1 MGGDGGKIVVE
12 QVEPAGVGPVFVQ
25 VGQNGLASGGLVGE
39 GEGDLGLLYQLH
51 LTVGDDHGSLSLR
64 AGFINAVLN
73 GDAQRHAGGGS
84 KEVGIDGAQHVV
96 AQALGI
102 ADRQIDG
109 AGPVG
114 GAGCLEEDGLHLP
127 AVRREFQGEAL
138 HPARGGVA
146 GDGVGIGQAVSQ
158 LPGGAQLGGAC
169 GGVGRGQC
177 QQQRQRQGGEAAGS
191 LGEMTMFHGYSF
203 SHG

>member
-1 MGGDGGKIVVE
+1 MD
-12 QVEPAGVGPVFVQ
+12 
-25 VGQNGLASGGLVGE
+25 SLVRVRVTW
-39 GEGDLGLLYQLH
+39 DCSTSST
-51 LTVGDDHGSLSLR
+51 LTVGDDHGGLGLR

-114 GAGCLEEDGLHLP
+114 GADAWRKMGSTSRLSGESSREKLSTRPAAEWLVMVLE
-127 AVRREFQGEAL
+127 
-138 HPARGGVA
+138 
-146 GDGVGIGQAVSQ
+146 
-158 LPGGAQLGGAC
+158 
-169 GGVGRGQC
+169 
-177 QQQRQRQGGEAAGS
+177 
-191 LGEMTMFHGYSF
+191 
-203 SHG
+203 

>member
-1 MGGDGGKIVVE
+1 M
-12 QVEPAGVGPVFVQ
+12 
-25 VGQNGLASGGLVGE
+25 GQNGLASGGLVGE

-73 GDAQRHAGGGS
+73 GDAQRHTGGGS

-114 GAGCLEEDGLHLP
+114 GAGCLEEDGSTSRLSGESSREKLSTRP
-127 AVRREFQGEAL
+127 AAEWLVMVLE
-138 HPARGGVA
+138 
-146 GDGVGIGQAVSQ
+146 
-158 LPGGAQLGGAC
+158 
-169 GGVGRGQC
+169 
-177 QQQRQRQGGEAAGS
+177 
-191 LGEMTMFHGYSF
+191 
-203 SHG
+203 

>member
-1 MGGDGGKIVVE
+1 MRSSSSDLQFQTTGDGEGVVGIGQLHAHHPAGGAGVGGDGGKIVVE

-51 LTVGDDHGSLSLR
+51 LTVGDDHGGLGLR

-109 AGPVG
+109 AAP
-114 GAGCLEEDGLHLP
+114 
-127 AVRREFQGEAL
+127 
-138 HPARGGVA
+138 
-146 GDGVGIGQAVSQ
+146 
-158 LPGGAQLGGAC
+158 
-169 GGVGRGQC
+169 
-177 QQQRQRQGGEAAGS
+177 
-191 LGEMTMFHGYSF
+191 
-203 SHG
+203 